1 MIILAVS
8 TSAKYPSAALC
19 SDSDSSRRTIIVQTD
34 ESGKPHSVS
43 LMPLIDNMLEGA
55 DLQLSDIDLFAVDA
69 GPGSFTG
76 VRIGV
81 TTVNAFAYAENKPIA
96 AVSSLAALRHAAH
109 ERFGSR
115 ILCMLDARNGNGY
128 AAVYKGEECVV
139 HPCACVQKEMLDS
152 LSDSEYIAV
161 GDCCGNRNSVNAGLV
176 IAEVLARHADGSLRT
191 CNYAAPMY
199 LRPSQAERM
208 AQTEQI
214 CDPFSVI

>member
-43 LMPLIDNMLEGA
+43 LMPLIDSMLEKAG
-55 DLQLSDIDLFAVDA
+55 LQLSDVDLFAVDV

-81 TTVNAFAYAENKPIA
+81 TTVNAFAYAEKKPIA
-96 AVSSLAALRHAAH
+96 AVSSLAALRHAAQG
-109 ERFGSR
+109 RFGNR

-128 AAVYKGEECVV
+128 AAVYEGEECIVP
-139 HPCACVQKEMLDS
+139 PCACVQKEMLDS
-152 LSDSEYIAV
+152 LSGTEYIVV
-161 GDCCGNRNSVNAGLV
+161 GDCCGNHDSVNAGLV
-176 IAEVLARHADGSLRT
+176 IAEVLARRADDSLKT
-191 CNYAAPMY
+191 CSYAAPMY

-208 AQTEQI
+208 ANRANM
-214 CDPFSVI
+214 

>member
-43 LMPLIDNMLEGA
+43 LMPLIDSMLEKAG
-55 DLQLSDIDLFAVDA
+55 LQLSDIDLFAVDA

-81 TTVNAFAYAENKPIA
+81 TTVNAFAYAEKKPIA
-96 AVSSLAALRHAAH
+96 AVSSLAALRHAAQG
-109 ERFGSR
+109 RFGNR

-128 AAVYKGEECVV
+128 AAVYEGEECIVP
-139 HPCACVQKEMLDS
+139 PCACVQKEMLDS
-152 LSDSEYIAV
+152 LSGTEYHQAIKPIHILLNHLSDRV
-161 GDCCGNRNSVNAGLV
+161 FYRLRIGTWIGS
-176 IAEVLARHADGSLRT
+176 ADGNGRWRNLRI
-191 CNYAAPMY
+191 
-199 LRPSQAERM
+199 LRNR
-208 AQTEQI
+208 
-214 CDPFSVI
+214 

>member
-43 LMPLIDNMLEGA
+43 LMPLIDSMLEKAG
-55 DLQLSDIDLFAVDA
+55 LQLSDIDLFAVDA

-81 TTVNAFAYAENKPIA
+81 TTVNAFAYAEKKPIA
-96 AVSSLAALRHAAH
+96 AVSSLAALRHAAQG
-109 ERFGSR
+109 RFGNR

-128 AAVYKGEECVV
+128 AAVYEGEECIVP
-139 HPCACVQKEMLDS
+139 PCACVQK
-152 LSDSEYIAV
+152 
-161 GDCCGNRNSVNAGLV
+161 RN
-176 IAEVLARHADGSLRT
+176 ARFTVRHRIYRSR
-191 CNYAAPMY
+191 
-199 LRPSQAERM
+199 
-208 AQTEQI
+208 
-214 CDPFSVI
+214 